1 MKTVLIAV
9 KSSIISPSTNLFENV
24 TFMLFEFEDKNLSP
38 IYEKVRAQERLSL
51 EDGVTLWK
59 TPDLLG
65 VGYLANKVRERLNG
79 DDTYFIHNRHI
90 NPTNICIHSC
100 QFCAFGVKA
109 DHPHAYEKSLDDIF
123 LDAEKYNGGDVS
135 EFHIVGGLHPDL
147 PFEYYLDML
156 KGLKER
162 FPEVHIQAFTAI
174 ELGYLAELAGLPL
187 DETLLILKEAG
198 LGSIPGGGAEIFA
211 KRVRRKICGEKLIG
225 QDWLDVHETAHGL
238 GLKSNATMLYGHLET
253 IEERADH
260 LVRLRE
266 LQDRTNGFVTFIPL
280 AFHPENTVLEFLK
293 TTPGQ
298 LDLRALAVSRLMLD
312 NFPHIKAFWIMITPK
327 IAQLAQSFGADDMD
341 GTVVEEKIIHAAGAA
356 TDQIFHQDQIINM
369 ITEAGRKAVERDTLY
384 EKVECREVGV

>member
-1 MKTVLIAV
+1 
-9 KSSIISPSTNLFENV
+9 
-24 TFMLFEFEDKNLSP
+24 MLFEFEDEKLNP
-38 IYEKVRAQERLSL
+38 IHEKVSAGERLSFD
-51 EDGVTLWK
+51 DGVTLWQ

-65 VGYLANKVRERLNG
+65 VGYLANQVRERMNG
-79 DDTYFIHNRHI
+79 DQTYFIHNRHI

-100 QFCAFGVKA
+100 QFCAFGVKE
-109 DHPHAYEKSLDDIF
+109 DDPHAYEKSLDDIF
-123 LDAEKYNGGDVS
+123 SDAENYNGGEVS

-162 FPEVHIQAFTAI
+162 FPKVHLQAFTAI
-174 ELGYLAELAGLPL
+174 ELGYLAELAKIP
-187 DETLLILKEAG
+187 G

-211 KRVRRKICGEKLIG
+211 KRVRRKICGEKLIAE
-225 QDWLDVHETAHGL
+225 DWLNVHKTAHGL
-238 GLKSNATMLYGHLET
+238 GIKSNATMLYGHLET
-253 IEERADH
+253 VEERADH
-260 LVRLRE
+260 LVRLRD
-266 LQDRTNGFVTFIPL
+266 LQDETKGFVTFIPL

-312 NFPHIKAFWIMITPK
+312 NFAHIKAFWIMITPK

-369 ITEAGRKAVERDTLY
+369 IREAGRNPVERDTLY
-384 EKVECREVGV
+384 EKVESRGMGIAAP